1 MQMSVQL
8 ILAVRAVLQIFVS
21 LGVGLG
27 VSQMSTG
34 SEESELTPKALR
46 LWWNIST
53 CSWLT
58 EYVRSGP
65 RLCREL
71 Q

>member
-1 MQMSVQL
+1 MRMSVQL

-53 CSWLT
+53 CL
-58 EYVRSGP
+58 
-65 RLCREL
+65 
-71 Q
+71 